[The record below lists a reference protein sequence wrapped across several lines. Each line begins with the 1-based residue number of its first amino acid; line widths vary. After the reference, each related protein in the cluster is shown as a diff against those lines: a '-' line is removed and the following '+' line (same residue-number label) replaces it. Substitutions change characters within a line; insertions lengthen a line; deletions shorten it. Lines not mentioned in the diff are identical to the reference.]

1 MRLIDADA
9 LMDELLEKL
18 PKGAVFYRIP
28 PNAIENAPTVD
39 AVPVVR
45 GRWLTWDEKFPG
57 RATEKDLGFFCS
69 ACGNHADYSSPYCPN
84 CGAEMDE
91 EDGNGR
97 EEIARSC
104 EFCDGK
110 HAVPYEKN
118 GQMLTPYQ
126 ETFRTKLFIGD
137 LPWAGKTLFVR
148 SYYCPTYGDSY
159 CNGPRMDSF
168 QINFCPH
175 CGRDLRGDRED
186 GRS

>member
-1 MRLIDADA
+1 MTDR
-9 LMDELLEKL
+9 
-18 PKGAVFYRIP
+18 FYRLEYRCNDD
-28 PNAIENAPTVD
+28 PN
-39 AVPVVR
+39 
-45 GRWLTWDEKFPG
+45 TWIFW
-57 RATEKDLGFFCS
+57 
-69 ACGNHADYSSPYCPN
+69 ADYPLNKSGRVTVISAYNQLEQSSKILEARILVCNPVEHFCK
-84 CGAEMDE
+84 E
-91 EDGNGR
+91 EGENGR
-97 EEIARSC
+97 EEIARPC

-175 CGRDLRGDRED
+175 CGRDLRGDRKD
-186 GRS
+186 GRG